1 MKLHLQHLKIFS
13 RTSAPFS
20 TKLSAKHP
28 WMKGMGIQVC
38 ANEGPSFSKEKNDY
52 VISSLYIQNVNM
64 DFLSTNNFKLSDI

>member
-1 MKLHLQHLKIFS
+1 
-13 RTSAPFS
+13 
-20 TKLSAKHP
+20 
-28 WMKGMGIQVC
+28 MGIQVC